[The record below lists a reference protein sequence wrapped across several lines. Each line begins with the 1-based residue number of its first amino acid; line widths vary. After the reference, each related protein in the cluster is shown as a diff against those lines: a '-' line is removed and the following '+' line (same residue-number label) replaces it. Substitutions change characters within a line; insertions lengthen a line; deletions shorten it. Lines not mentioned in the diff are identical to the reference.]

1 MDRPY
6 NYEGILAPAS
16 IRLLKITY
24 LKPSDCPVIQ
34 LITVSLNDPTRPPYT
49 CLSYTWGSPVPGA
62 SYIDRDTFIDITRP
76 DGNVRRF
83 DITPSLH
90 DFLQHLH
97 TRSHAGVVTY
107 LWVDA
112 VCVNQADLDER
123 ANQVTLMGRIYS
135 DCEKTIVWL
144 GPADSNSHAA
154 VQLIKYYEGVT
165 PSYEDRV
172 PPEGMHTN
180 DLYMIFGTFLDRTW
194 FHRTWTLQ
202 ELVLPPQVVFWC
214 GAMDFS
220 PKQLYDAVW
229 SLPMSEAGYF
239 SLAGHDKLDPI
250 TFGPTRGSRRVA
262 ESHHERKN
270 TLKYVATGQW
280 HGIPASA
287 VANYSRVREC
297 FDQRD
302 RIYGI
307 MGISNV
313 SIPITVDY
321 EKSAVQIF
329 TEFVLAT
336 ANVCAFVP
344 ARVEHRN
351 KRKTIGLPSW
361 VPDFAVPLAPSSWT
375 TLGANKIYSA
385 GGGEGTKP
393 LASSDPVILAVN
405 GMMADS
411 VKHIAGNFGDIS
423 SGKFLV
429 DCLAVLDTLP
439 QPGVDDNAIGSP
451 GIVEMFWRTLVVNN
465 YQGKTPE
472 AEIFGPSFSIF
483 VRFHLAKWLF
493 HLGSNKQEARKLQ
506 DNLKS
511 LKRKGTPPAYLPTWG
526 EVETTAAR
534 FDTAVDLGDV
544 LDAEA
549 LASLDVYVGRLRA
562 MFVDRCFFV
571 TNDFR
576 MGIGPDCLEL
586 GTHICLV
593 EGCQYPW
600 LLEEAGTGGRYRLA
614 GVGYVQGIM
623 HGELYTQS
631 ALRRIEIE

>member
-1 MDRPY
+1 MDRAY

-24 LKPSDCPVIQ
+24 SNPSDLPVIH
-34 LITVSLNDPTRPPYT
+34 LITVSLDDPTRPPYT
-49 CLSYTWGSPVPGA
+49 CLSYTWDNPIPGA

-76 DGNVRRF
+76 DGVVRRF

-97 TRSHAGVVTY
+97 TRSHAGLVAY

-112 VCVNQADLDER
+112 VCINQADLGER
-123 ANQVTLMGRIYS
+123 ASQVTLMERIYS
-135 DCEKTIVWL
+135 DCERTIVWL
-144 GPADSNSHAA
+144 GPADGNSHAA

-172 PPEGMHTN
+172 PPEGMNTN
-180 DLYMIFGTFLDRTW
+180 DLYVILGTFLDRNW

-202 ELVLPPQVVFWC
+202 ELVLPRQVIFWC

-229 SLPMSEAGYF
+229 SLPMSEAGE
-239 SLAGHDKLDPI
+239 SILAGHDKLDPI
-250 TFGPTRGSRRVA
+250 TFGPIRGSWRVA
-262 ESHHERKN
+262 ASHHQRKN
-270 TLKYVATGQW
+270 TLRNVVTGQW
-280 HGIPASA
+280 NDVTPSGAA
-287 VANYSRVREC
+287 DYSRVREC

-307 MGISNV
+307 MGVSNV
-313 SIPITVDY
+313 SITVDY
-321 EKSAVQIF
+321 EKSAVQVF
-329 TEFVLAT
+329 TEFVLAI
-336 ANVCAFVP
+336 ANVCRYDP
-344 ARVEHRN
+344 AQVENRN

-361 VPDFAVPLAPSSWT
+361 VPDFAVPLTPSSWK
-375 TLGANKIYSA
+375 TLGANNFYSA
-385 GGGEGTKP
+385 GGGEGIKP
-393 LASSDPVILAVN
+393 LASRDPVILAVN
-405 GMMADS
+405 GMMVDS
-411 VKHIAGNFGDIS
+411 IKHIAGNFGDIS
-423 SGKFLV
+423 SGRFLV

-439 QPGVDDNAIGSP
+439 QPAVDDNAIGSP

-465 YQGKTPE
+465 YRGRTPE

-493 HLGSNKQEARKLQ
+493 HLPGSNKQEAGKLQ

-511 LKRKGTPPAYLPTWG
+511 LKRKGTPSAYLPTWG

-534 FDTAVDLGDV
+534 FETAADLGDV

-549 LASLDVYVGRLRA
+549 LAHLDVYVGRLRA

-571 TNDFR
+571 TKDLR
-576 MGIGPDCLEL
+576 MGIGPDCVEL
-586 GTHICLV
+586 GTHVCLV

-600 LLEEAGTGGRYRLA
+600 LLEEAGPGGRYRLA

-623 HGELYTQS
+623 HGELYSQS
-631 ALRRIEIE
+631 ALERIEIE